1 MIGEVV
7 RPLVCWRMKF
17 GFKFSN
23 LCGTVYKQGN
33 VIFTPDGNTLLS
45 PVGNKITAFDLANHT
60 SVTLPIENH
69 YNIAQIAISPD
80 SNLLIS
86 IDVTGRAVLINFR
99 RRILLNTFNFKAR
112 PRCIQF
118 CPNNKYLAIGAGK
131 QLLIYE
137 KPSLTK
143 EFRPFVLKKRIVSHT
158 DDITSLTWSSDSNF
172 IVTGSKDCHVQ
183 INPIKKLNM
192 KGIMKVNLMGHR
204 AKVMGVFFPDDGENM
219 YTIAHDCV
227 LLHWVQQEYAD
238 EEDEKARRN
247 TRRGKWVIKAKHF
260 CSEKTGAWI
269 KVRCA
274 SYNHSSKLLTVGFSN
289 GQFGLY
295 ELPAFTHLQT
305 LSVSEKGISTCAVS
319 PSGDWL
325 AFGSS
330 AFGQLLVW
338 EWQAETYV
346 MKQQGHFYD
355 MNTIAYSPDGLLI
368 ASGGDD
374 SKVKLWNTR
383 TGFCFVTFSEHN
395 SAISAVQFSPRVGHQ
410 VVFSASLDGTVRAF
424 DLIRYRNFRIFT
436 APTPVQ
442 FGSLAVDQ
450 SGDIVCAGTVDTYE
464 IFVWSVQTGKLLEVL
479 AGHEG
484 PVSGLAFSSSL
495 PYLASSSWDRTCR
508 LWDVYEGKKAREK
521 LELSSDVLAVAMRPD
536 GKELCTSS
544 LDGSLTF
551 WDIENATITATIEG
565 RNDIAAGRLASEARN
580 LKNNSARKHFTS
592 ISYSADGTCLLAG
605 GKSKWVC
612 LYNVEQRILLRKFQ
626 ISRNLSLDGI
636 LDTIHAKKLTEAGN
650 EATLHTDYLSDEEGE
665 LQRDREYSAL
675 PGAKRGGSAGQRNL
689 APMARTSSVQF
700 SPTGRSWAAAGTEG
714 LLIYTLDETLLFDP
728 IDLDIDITPGT
739 VLSTLS
745 RGSYLRALIMSFKLN
760 EKPLIRQVFEGIPH
774 DEVQLVVRQIPT
786 VHLRRTLEFIGH
798 YMEDTPHVEFA
809 LVWCMHI
816 YNFHG
821 HVLRDGPLD
830 MVAALRNVMKNVQ
843 RLSDDIA
850 KICDENSY
858 TLQYFSAVS
867 ALKNTGDDD
876 GVEEGEIN
884 LDDDEDVRM
893 GDDGM
898 DDEELGDEEG
908 WNTIPAMWGS
918 DAEGDDQEEEE
929 VPLTRIKKSARH
941 TTTPATAGTTKAPAS
956 TPVLSEDAPSKGKG
970 KGKGKATTTTKTK
983 ASTESEVLADELG
996 KEDASADEDEV
1007 VEKAS
1012 TSSSSS
1018 TKKAA
1023 ATRSSRTTKAT
1034 ATKAKTAAPAVAAA
1048 EEPSPVPS
1056 PVPTSTPRKS
1066 KRIGT
1071 KELTSLAP
1079 SALPTEPDT
1088 PSRHTRAA
1096 SSAGSASSSSS
1107 TSSTK
1112 KHKTK

>member
-1 MIGEVV
+1 
-7 RPLVCWRMKF
+7 
-17 GFKFSN
+17 
-23 LCGTVYKQGN
+23 
-33 VIFTPDGNTLLS
+33 
-45 PVGNKITAFDLANHT
+45 
-60 SVTLPIENH
+60 
-69 YNIAQIAISPD
+69 
-80 SNLLIS
+80 
-86 IDVTGRAVLINFR
+86 
-99 RRILLNTFNFKAR
+99 
-112 PRCIQF
+112 
-118 CPNNKYLAIGAGK
+118 
-131 QLLIYE
+131 
-137 KPSLTK
+137 
-143 EFRPFVLKKRIVSHT
+143 
-158 DDITSLTWSSDSNF
+158 
-172 IVTGSKDCHVQ
+172 
-183 INPIKKLNM
+183 
-192 KGIMKVNLMGHR
+192 
-204 AKVMGVFFPDDGENM
+204 
-219 YTIAHDCV
+219 
-227 LLHWVQQEYAD
+227 
-238 EEDEKARRN
+238 
-247 TRRGKWVIKAKHF
+247 
-260 CSEKTGAWI
+260 
-269 KVRCA
+269 
-274 SYNHSSKLLTVGFSN
+274 
-289 GQFGLY
+289 
-295 ELPAFTHLQT
+295 
-305 LSVSEKGISTCAVS
+305 
-319 PSGDWL
+319 
-325 AFGSS
+325 
-330 AFGQLLVW
+330 
-338 EWQAETYV
+338 

-395 SAISAVQFSPRVGHQ
+395 SAISAIQFGPRVGHQ

-929 VPLTRIKKSARH
+929 VPLTRTKKSARH